1 MGLASGDGRLA
12 AMKRPMLIV
21 LMDDLTDS
29 HHVRRLEVVDTGR
42 RRRWTEAEK
51 FRIVQESLSEPRLTS
66 ATARRHGI
74 SRQLLLNW
82 RKDWREG
89 RLGKEVTATS
99 FVPAVVMPESEAT
112 GERRAPQDDRIEI
125 VTANG
130 RRVVVGTGID
140 VAALVWIVRG
150 LEQL

>member
-1 MGLASGDGRLA
+1 VLT
-12 AMKRPMLIV
+12 V
-21 LMDDLTDS
+21 LMDVVTGS
-29 HHVRRLEVVDTGR
+29 HQVGRLEVVETGR
-42 RRRWTEAEK
+42 RRRWSDSQK
-51 FRIVQESLSEPRLTS
+51 LRIVQESLSRPRLTA

-82 RKDWREG
+82 RKAWREG
-89 RLGKEVTATS
+89 RLGEEVTAAG
-99 FVPAVVMPESEAT
+99 FVPAVITAEPETA
-112 GERRAPQDDRIEI
+112 GERRVLQDDRIEI

-140 VAALVWIVRG
+140 VASLVRIVRG

>member
-1 MGLASGDGRLA
+1 
-12 AMKRPMLIV
+12 MLTV

-29 HHVRRLEVVDTGR
+29 HHVGRLEVVDTGR
-42 RRRWTEAEK
+42 RRRWMEFEK
-51 FRIVQESLSEPRLTS
+51 LRIVQESLSGPRLTS

-82 RKDWREG
+82 RKASREG
-89 RLGKEVTATS
+89 RLRGEVTATS
-99 FVPAVVMPESEAT
+99 FVPAVVTPELEAS
-112 GERRAPQDDRIEI
+112 GERRVPQDDRIEI
-125 VTANG
+125 VAANG

-140 VAALVWIVRG
+140 VAALVRIVRG

>member
-1 MGLASGDGRLA
+1 
-12 AMKRPMLIV
+12 MKRPMLTV
-21 LMDDLTDS
+21 RMDDLTDS
-29 HHVRRLEVVDTGR
+29 HHVSRLEVVDTGR
-42 RRRWTEAEK
+42 RRRWREDEK
-51 FRIVQESLSEPRLTS
+51 LRIVQESLSGPRLTS

-82 RKDWREG
+82 RKAWREG
-89 RLGKEVTATS
+89 RLGEEDTATI
-99 FVPAVVMPESEAT
+99 FVPAVVTSECEAT
-112 GERRAPQDDRIEI
+112 GERRVPQDDHIEI

-140 VAALVWIVRG
+140 VAALVRIVRG

>member
-1 MGLASGDGRLA
+1 
-12 AMKRPMLIV
+12 
-21 LMDDLTDS
+21 MDDLTDS
-29 HHVRRLEVVDTGR
+29 HHIHRLEVVDTGR

-51 FRIVQESLSEPRLTS
+51 LRIVQESLSGPRLTS

-82 RKDWREG
+82 RKAWREG
-89 RLGKEVTATS
+89 RLEQESTATG
-99 FVPAVVMPESEAT
+99 FVPAVVTPELAAV
-112 GERRAPQDDRIEI
+112 GDRRVPQVDRIEI

-130 RRVVVGTGID
+130 RRVIVGPSIE
-140 VAALVWIVRG
+140 VAALVRIVRG

>member
-1 MGLASGDGRLA
+1 
-12 AMKRPMLIV
+12 MLTV

-42 RRRWTEAEK
+42 RRRWTASEK
-51 FRIVQESLSEPRLTS
+51 LRIVQESLSGPRLTA
-66 ATARRHGI
+66 ATARRHRI

-82 RKDWREG
+82 RKAWREG
-89 RLGKEVTATS
+89 RLDEEITAPG
-99 FVPAVVMPESEAT
+99 FVPAVVTPALEAA
-112 GERRAPQDDRIEI
+112 GERPVPQDDRVEI
-125 VTANG
+125 ITVNG

-140 VAALVWIVRG
+140 VAALVRIVRG

>member
-1 MGLASGDGRLA
+1 
-12 AMKRPMLIV
+12 
-21 LMDDLTDS
+21 MDIDNDS
-29 HHVRRLEVVDTGR
+29 RQVRRLDVVDSGR
-42 RRRWTEAEK
+42 RRRWNESEK
-51 FRIVQESLSEPRLTS
+51 LKIVHESLAGPRLAA

-82 RKDWREG
+82 RKAWREG
-89 RLGKEVTATS
+89 RLGAEVTTG
-99 FVPAVVMPESEAT
+99 FVPAVVGPELKAG
-112 GERRAPQDDRIEI
+112 GERRVPREDRIEI

-140 VAALVWIVRG
+140 VAALVRIVRG

>member
-1 MGLASGDGRLA
+1 MGV
-12 AMKRPMLIV
+12 MLTV
-21 LMDDLTDS
+21 LMDVLTDS
-29 HHVRRLEVVDTGR
+29 HQVRRLEVVDSGR

-51 FRIVQESLSEPRLTS
+51 LKIVQESLSGPRVAS

-82 RKDWREG
+82 RKAWREG
-89 RLGKEVTATS
+89 LLASGAATAG
-99 FVPAVVMPESEAT
+99 FVPAVLPPAHET
-112 GERRAPQDDRIEI
+112 PGEPAASDGSRVEI

-130 RRVVVGTGID
+130 RRIIVGAGID
-140 VAALVWIVRG
+140 VTVLVRIVRG

>member
-1 MGLASGDGRLA
+1 
-12 AMKRPMLIV
+12 MKRRMLTV

-29 HHVRRLEVVDTGR
+29 HHVSRLEVVDIGR
-42 RRRWTEAEK
+42 RRRWTEFEK
-51 FRIVQESLSEPRLTS
+51 LRIVQESLSGPRLTS

-82 RKDWREG
+82 RKASREG
-89 RLGKEVTATS
+89 RLWGEVTATS
-99 FVPAVVMPESEAT
+99 FVPAVVTPELEAS
-112 GERRAPQDDRIEI
+112 GERRVPQDDRIEI

-130 RRVVVGTGID
+130 RRVVVGTGVD
-140 VAALVWIVRG
+140 VAALVRIVRG